1 MKKLLFVLMSMLAI
15 TTTCV
20 VAASP
25 NYNEAV
31 KDYNEGHYARA
42 LSQFESLKASYPN
55 NALVRY
61 YSGLCYQA
69 TGKYSTAKSEFEYV
83 ATCKD
88 ARLSAM
94 AKSGIDQLSKA
105 HPSSLQ
111 GSHSPVLFGLSATNA
126 GRAGSGSSSGS
137 SGSGPG
143 KVKKVLDFYADWCGP
158 CKAFG
163 PTFEEVQASMHGI
176 QFERHNIDDPDGK
189 ELSAKYPFPT
199 IPHVVFLDDHGN
211 VAFSGSPQRSFDA
224 FKAQIE
230 SFNK

>member
-1 MKKLLFVLMSMLAI
+1 MKKLFFAILFLLAI
-15 TTTCV
+15 TTTWV
-20 VAASP
+20 YAASP

-83 ATCKD
+83 ATCND

-94 AKSGIDQLSKA
+94 AKAGIVQLSKV

-111 GSHSPVLFGLSATNA
+111 GSRSPALFGLSSTNA
-126 GRAGSGSSSGS
+126 SRGGSGSSSSS
-137 SGSGPG
+137 SGSGSG

-158 CKAFG
+158 CRAFG
-163 PTFEEVQASMHGI
+163 PMFDEVKSNMRNV
-176 QFERHNIDDPDGK
+176 QFERHNIDEPEGK

-211 VAFSGSPQRSFDA
+211 VLLSDNPQMSVDA

-230 SFNK
+230 SFK